1 MKKIFLLL
9 LCCGVFNTMMA
20 QNGTFGPRVSLLSNE
35 LSVSDNV
42 NNVSSGDAEFGYQF
56 GVFARLGLGKS
67 FMLMPEVLFSDTQ
80 ATVTSNNTRADLDFN
95 QINVPVNF
103 GIKILFLRVQAGPSF
118 NFLTKAE
125 SDINGTIQ
133 DVKDNYKSATVGY
146 QVGVGMDLLNF
157 LALDLKYD
165 GALSDLNEDGAV
177 GLNADQRQK
186 MLVFAVGIKLISG
199 KNKDK

>member
-1 MKKIFLLL
+1 MKKIYLFLLIL
-9 LCCGVFNTMMA
+9 FLGFTAHA
-20 QNGTFGPRVSLLSNE
+20 QNGAFGPRVSLLSNN

-80 ATVTSNNTRADLDFN
+80 ATISSNNTQADLDFN
-95 QINVPVNF
+95 QINVPINF
-103 GIKILFLRVQAGPSF
+103 GLKIAFLRVQAGPSF

-133 DVKDNYKSATVGY
+133 DVTDNYKSATVGY
-146 QVGVGMDLLNF
+146 QVGVGMDLFNF

-165 GALSDLNEDGAV
+165 GALSDINEDSVIGI
-177 GLNADQRQK
+177 NADQRQK

-199 KNKDK
+199 KK